1 MLKKTSVGA
10 GQPGHPKATVK
21 FCGVFF
27 TSCHNGISCF
37 GADIEIACSGNTH
50 LLRQALALVT

>member
-27 TSCHNGISCF
+27 TSCHNGISWF
-37 GADIEIACSGNTH
+37 ILSFFQIF
-50 LLRQALALVT
+50 